1 MADGIQAANQAAI
14 ARIGSNGYDS
24 DDDIGESE
32 AMQAENLHSSLRDRL
47 AKTDEQLHDQWLQ
60 DSERDY
66 AQNASV
72 LDQDIVSQKLE
83 QLKVFAEHL
92 HWAGKNRAGLL
103 ARMVEPLAEN
113 HWLIEP
119 EFHQQFVDTFRGM
132 GNLVNNLPD
141 IAKAATAASQASGLL
156 EQDSAESARQEKARQ
171 IAQIERLIH
180 QVEQADEWFKSDSWG
195 GFELTSF
202 VSKTA

>member
-14 ARIGSNGYDS
+14 ARIGSNDYDS

-32 AMQAENLHSSLRDRL
+32 ATQAENLHSSLHDRL
-47 AKTDEQLHDQWLQ
+47 AKTNEQLHDQWLQ

-92 HWAGKNRAGLL
+92 HRAGKNRAGLL
-103 ARMVEPLAEN
+103 ARMAEPLAED

-119 EFHQQFVDTFRGM
+119 EFHQQFVDAFRGM

-141 IAKAATAASQASGLL
+141 IAKAATTASQASGLL
-156 EQDSAESARQEKARQ
+156 EQDSTESAGQEKARQ
-171 IAQIERLIH
+171 IAQIEKVIH
-180 QVEQADEWFKSDSWG
+180 QVEQADEWFKSDSRS

-202 VSKTA
+202 VSKTV